1 MIGRTALGF
10 VIACAVAS
18 GAVRVRSL
26 TRDGAVAAVVVGTIC
41 VAAGWSWAALLVVFF
56 VTSSALSLLR
66 GTTRRRRTESVVPK
80 GGARDALQV
89 LANGGLFALAA
100 LLSLLLP
107 WAGWMPFGAG
117 ALAAATADTWSTEI
131 GTLSTTQ
138 PRLLT
143 SWRPV
148 AAGTSGAVTPLGLA
162 AAIAG
167 ALLIAIA
174 ARLLHWPLEAAVA
187 AVAGGV
193 AGALIDSL
201 LGALWQA
208 KRRCPRCDVGTER
221 AVHLCGT
228 TTERAGGISWLD
240 NDGVN
245 FLSGAAGAV
254 VALLVALR

>member
-1 MIGRTALGF
+1 VIARTALGF
-10 VIACAVAS
+10 IVACAVAF
-18 GAVRVRSL
+18 GAVRSRSL
-26 TRDGAVAAVVVGTIC
+26 ARDGGAAAVVVGTIC
-41 VAAGWSWAALLVVFF
+41 VAAGWSWGALLVVFF
-56 VTSSALSLLR
+56 VTSSALSRLR
-66 GTTRRRRTESVVPK
+66 SPARSPTTESIVAK

-89 LANGGLFALAA
+89 LANGGLFAVAA
-100 LLSLLLP
+100 LLSFVVP

-117 ALAAATADTWSTEI
+117 ALAAATADSWSTEI
-131 GTLSTTQ
+131 GTLSASP
-138 PRLLT
+138 PRLVT

-167 ALLIAIA
+167 AMLIAA
-174 ARLLHWPLEAAVA
+174 AAWLMHWPAVAAVA

-208 KRRCPRCDVGTER
+208 KRHCPRCGVGTER
-221 AVHLCGT
+221 AVHPCGT
-228 TTERAGGISWLD
+228 ITEQAGGVSWLD

-245 FLSGAAGAV
+245 FLSCAAGAL

>member
-1 MIGRTALGF
+1 MVARTVVGF
-10 VIACAVAS
+10 LIACAVAIV
-18 GAVRVRSL
+18 AVRTRSL
-26 TRDGAVAAVVVGTIC
+26 ARDGGAAAVVAGTIC
-41 VAAGWSWAALLVVFF
+41 VAVGWSWAALLVVFF
-56 VTSSALSLLR
+56 VTSSALSHLR
-66 GTTRRRRTESVVPK
+66 ATARTRTTESVVAK

-100 LLSLLLP
+100 FLSLIVP

-131 GTLSTTQ
+131 GTLSTSP
-138 PRLLT
+138 PRLIT

-162 AAIAG
+162 GAIAG
-167 ALLIAIA
+167 SLLIALA
-174 ARLLHWPLEAAVA
+174 AWLLRWPAEAAAA
-187 AVAGGV
+187 AVAGGIV
-193 AGALIDSL
+193 GALIDSL

-208 KRRCPRCDVGTER
+208 KRHCPRCDVGTER
-221 AVHLCGT
+221 AVHLCGS